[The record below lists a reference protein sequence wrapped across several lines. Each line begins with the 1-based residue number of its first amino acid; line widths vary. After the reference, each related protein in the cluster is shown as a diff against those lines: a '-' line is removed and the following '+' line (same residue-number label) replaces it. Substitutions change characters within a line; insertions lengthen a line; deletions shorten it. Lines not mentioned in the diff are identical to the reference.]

1 MARIRIK
8 ENEVGADEIDVE
20 LVVANGSVES
30 ALRHL
35 LRAFTHMPVAE
46 GHMAAYP
53 RRHIDSALRT
63 LQGAIA

>member
-1 MARIRIK
+1 M
-8 ENEVGADEIDVE
+8 GADEIDVK

-35 LRAFTHMPVAE
+35 LRAWTRMPVAE
-46 GHMAAYP
+46 GHVAAHP
-53 RRHIDSALRT
+53 RRRIDSALRT

>member
-1 MARIRIK
+1 M
-8 ENEVGADEIDVE
+8 GADGIDVE
-20 LVVANGSVES
+20 LVVANWTVEP

-35 LRAFTHMPVAE
+35 LRAWTRIPVAE
-46 GHMAAYP
+46 GHMAAHP

>member
-1 MARIRIK
+1 MARTK
-8 ENEVGADEIDVE
+8 ENEMGADEIDME

-35 LRAFTHMPVAE
+35 LRAWTRMPVAE
-46 GHMAAYP
+46 GHMATHP

-63 LQGAIA
+63 LQEAIA